1 MSLRYERHEN
11 HTWGLF
17 CFVSFFP
24 SLGHMSTSY
33 PFKPHPVPPP
43 PPPPTHNDPNNENL
57 NTSHRTLTSFQ
68 QYKPKHKLDW
78 IGYPKTYLRIWM
90 LHVSIRISK
99 SRNDVV
105 EHERESIG
113 LFVLKKWGNCK
124 RAMELVYLCVY
135 VFLHRVG
142 LCLTFGLFGGGIFW
156 GVFANKVEKVVLR

>member
-1 MSLRYERHEN
+1 
-11 HTWGLF
+11 
-17 CFVSFFP
+17 
-24 SLGHMSTSY
+24 
-33 PFKPHPVPPP
+33 
-43 PPPPTHNDPNNENL
+43 
-57 NTSHRTLTSFQ
+57 
-68 QYKPKHKLDW
+68 
-78 IGYPKTYLRIWM
+78 M

-142 LCLTFGLFGGGIFW
+142 LCLTFELFGGGIFW